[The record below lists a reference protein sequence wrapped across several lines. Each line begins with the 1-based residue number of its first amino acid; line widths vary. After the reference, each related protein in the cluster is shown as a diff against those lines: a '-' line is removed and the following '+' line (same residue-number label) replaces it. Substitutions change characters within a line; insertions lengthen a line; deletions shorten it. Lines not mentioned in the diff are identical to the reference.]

1 MLLVLQTDEDLESY
15 PLILYDNHYT
25 VTKLFLVIEQHLSE
39 ASMVKFQQES
49 PIPSLIHSVSISLH
63 QLA

>member
-1 MLLVLQTDEDLESY
+1 MLQTVEDLESY

-25 VTKLFLVIEQHLSE
+25 VSKLFLVIEQHLSE

-49 PIPSLIHSVSISLH
+49 PVPSLIHSASVSLQ